1 MVKQM
6 WIYILSPTQK
16 NRTGHSIRLKFAVL
30 TKATLEAYDV
40 QSAHWQRET
49 VSPMLALTGLNMRA
63 LQWMIKH
70 KSSPPTGAQC
80 LDNSWTNTKAYL
92 KMLRLVQLSEA
103 SKMISGSVQSDRNQ
117 CSRTAITQMMNPH
130 QYHKNYVCSVVNA
143 CTHLFAL

>member
-1 MVKQM
+1 M
-6 WIYILSPTQK
+6 
-16 NRTGHSIRLKFAVL
+16 L

-80 LDNSWTNTKAYL
+80 LDNS
-92 KMLRLVQLSEA
+92 
-103 SKMISGSVQSDRNQ
+103 
-117 CSRTAITQMMNPH
+117 
-130 QYHKNYVCSVVNA
+130 
-143 CTHLFAL
+143 